1 VCGQYF
7 SVANVVALQRPLYL
21 SGVTRSWWRSYRWPR
36 CSAVLLC
43 SSAVLLQRA
52 TQQLSAASYISTCL
66 LFPATDLLD
75 VAYCHTCPQSSTV
88 RSFIHSL
95 TYRPS
100 SPLLHV
106 DLSLLARAFCDQQR
120 CVCCLY
126 ILPCRCYSQC
136 APRRVLPFYLK
147 FWVKVTAGA
156 KSLIFL
162 SIFARSASAVTPS

>member
-1 VCGQYF
+1 M
-7 SVANVVALQRPLYL
+7 
-21 SGVTRSWWRSYRWPR
+21 
-36 CSAVLLC
+36 LLC